1 MVRPVRKTEFCLLD
15 LDESVTA
22 EEIKEIVAA
31 RGKMQ
36 LSDIRVGPLRPG
48 RDGLNTAWLQ
58 CLVTCAEL
66 LQRDCS
72 LRVGWSRVRMIPLVR
87 KRLQCYK
94 YFAVGHT
101 RMLWTRVLQER
112 CGQEWWML

>member
-1 MVRPVRKTEFCLLD
+1 MCLIRNTEFRLLN

-36 LSDIRVGPLRPG
+36 LSDIRVGPLRPA

-58 CLVTCAEL
+58 CPVTCAEL
-66 LQRDCS
+66 LQRDGS

-101 RMLWTRVLQER
+101 RMLWTRALQER
-112 CGQEWWML
+112 CGQERWML